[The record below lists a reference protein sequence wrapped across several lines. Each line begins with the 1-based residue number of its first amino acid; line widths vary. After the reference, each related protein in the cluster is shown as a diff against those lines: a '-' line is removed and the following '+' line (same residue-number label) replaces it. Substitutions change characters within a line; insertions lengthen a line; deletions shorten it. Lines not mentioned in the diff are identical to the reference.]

1 MMVSSKGRYALVVMT
16 DIGIHQSE
24 KMVPLSDIAKRS
36 NLSLKYLESI
46 VSVLVKGEMLR
57 SCRGKNGGYKL
68 TKLPSEYR
76 ISEILKLIEGSL
88 ASVEC
93 LKKEKAGCDNRDKCI
108 TLPIWIG
115 LDKVIYDYLSNITL
129 EDLIEDELRM
139 FNPID

>member
-24 KMVPLSDIAKRS
+24 KQVPLSDIANRS

-46 VSVLVKGEMLR
+46 VSVLVKGKMLQ
-57 SCRGKNGGYKL
+57 SYRGKNGGYKL
-68 TKLPSEYR
+68 TKLPAEYR

-88 ASVEC
+88 APVEC
-93 LKKEKAGCDNRDKCI
+93 LNKDKAGCDNRDKCV
-108 TLPIWIG
+108 TLPIWLG

-129 EDLIEDELRM
+129 EDLIKDELALI
-139 FNPID
+139 NHID